1 MRHLIDTYIEAR
13 APQKISPFDDMGL
26 LDLIAKVGMD
36 EAIGQLPEGVRGS
49 RDAVAETI
57 ENNVRSRIIK
67 EHLTDPVFYERMSA
81 LLEEVIRFRKERADH
96 YKEYLEKIADLV
108 SQVQAGHGDDLP
120 EELRANSGLRAVFNN
135 LRTGAD
141 SDRLELAKTLDRAVR
156 ESRPAV
162 WRGNPA
168 KENVIKAALMDVLDD
183 EDEVERIF
191 QVILQQSEY

>member
-1 MRHLIDTYIEAR
+1 M
-13 APQKISPFDDMGL
+13 
-26 LDLIAKVGMD
+26 
-36 EAIGQLPEGVRGS
+36 RGS
-49 RDAVAETI
+49 KDAVAETI
-57 ENNVRSRIIK
+57 ENNVRARILK

-81 LLEEVIRFRKERADH
+81 LLDEVIRFRKERADR
-96 YKEYLEKIADLV
+96 YAEYLQKIADLV

-120 EELRANSGLRAVFNN
+120 EELRASPGLRAVFNN
-135 LRTGAD
+135 LRSGGD
-141 SDRLELAKTLDRAVR
+141 SDRLVLAKALDRTVR

-191 QVILQQSEY
+191 QVILQQAEY